1 MYDAISNV
9 HPTLSSAF
17 AFVDTD
23 EYGLE
28 RLAAEQRLD
37 AKRKEMV

>member
-1 MYDAISNV
+1 MYAAIKKV

-17 AFVDTD
+17 AFVDTN

-37 AKRKEMV
+37 AKRQDKL